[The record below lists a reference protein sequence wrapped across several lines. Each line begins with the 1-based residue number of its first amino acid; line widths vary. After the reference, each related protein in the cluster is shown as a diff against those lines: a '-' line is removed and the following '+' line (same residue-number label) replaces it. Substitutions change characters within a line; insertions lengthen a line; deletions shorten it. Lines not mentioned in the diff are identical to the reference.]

1 MTSSSTSSAYE
12 TIGRPVGRAEGP
24 AKVTGQAVF
33 PADVNLPGILVG
45 KCLRSPFPYAKI
57 VGIDPD
63 SVAAAR
69 QVPGVHAVLT
79 AGDIP
84 PHLVGRMLRDM
95 PILARDVVRFA
106 GQKVVAVAA
115 EDDDIAEE
123 ALNLIQIE
131 YEEMEPILDPSDSM
145 KPGVPVLHPD
155 FAGYAGI
162 PDGAQEHPNIAG
174 HASWKQGDVEQGF
187 AEADRIF
194 EHTFRT
200 NHQHQAYIEP
210 HASVVF
216 LDNSGRVQAWVN
228 SKMPFQVRQ
237 QLSEGIDMPTGQ
249 IRVNP
254 TTIGGDFGG
263 KGGFM
268 DSHLGF
274 WLSKTTGRPIR
285 MVMTYIE
292 ELMAGNP
299 RHPAVM
305 TFKTG
310 VKKDGTITARQA
322 HLVYDSGGYAAF
334 KPQRGVTYGSRCLGP
349 YKIPH
354 GQIDSYVVYTNQVP
368 CGSMRAPGDP
378 QSIFAGEVQMDLI
391 ARELGLDPLE
401 FRKKNL
407 VQDGDASPLGQR
419 WKNIMGLRTLDAA
432 VKEADYEKAK
442 PQTAGKL
449 TGRGMAICERHV
461 GAGSSTAKVSIDDHG
476 TVTLYTALPDTGS
489 GFYTVLRQILGQE
502 LGVAYDEIK
511 LEHWSTDDVAFETGV
526 GGSRVTH
533 VAGQAV
539 YRAAQELRR
548 QMVTMAADLF
558 GWPEDETG
566 FSQGQVTAPGQAPI
580 SLGSLVSRAGGL
592 LEAEHTYDSERD
604 EEITVFCVQIAEV
617 DVDVET
623 GQVQLTKFTSAHDVG
638 TILNPLGHQG
648 QIDGAVMQGI
658 GYALTEDLRYDE
670 GHVTTLSMGEYK
682 IPTMPDMPEL
692 RTVLVESE
700 SGGPT
705 PYGGKA
711 IGEQGISSVAPAI
724 VNAILDATGV
734 SMMEIPVS
742 SEKLFR
748 AMEAQRT
755 GS

>member
-1 MTSSSTSSAYE
+1 MTSSYE

-24 AKVTGQAVF
+24 AKVTGQAIF
-33 PADVNLPGILVG
+33 PADVNLPGTLVG

-57 VGIDPD
+57 VSIDQD
-63 SVAAAR
+63 SVDAAR

-79 AGDIP
+79 AEDIP

-115 EDDDIAEE
+115 DDDDIAEE
-123 ALNLIQIE
+123 ALNLIQVE
-131 YEEMEPILDPSDSM
+131 YDELDPILDPVEAM
-145 KPGVPVLHPD
+145 KPGATVLHPE
-155 FAGYAGI
+155 FSTYAGL
-162 PDGAQEHPNIAG
+162 PDNVPTEPNVAG
-174 HASWKQGDVEQGF
+174 HGQWLNGDIEKGF
-187 AEADRIF
+187 AEADFIF
-194 EHTFRT
+194 EHTFQT

-216 LDNSGRVQAWVN
+216 LDNTGRVQTWVN

-237 QLSEGIDMPTGQ
+237 QLSEGIDKTTDQ

-268 DSHLGF
+268 DTHLGF
-274 WLSKTTGRPIR
+274 WLSKTTGRPVR

-310 VKKDGTITARQA
+310 VKKDGSITARQA

-349 YKIPH
+349 YKIPN
-354 GQIDSYVVYTNQVP
+354 GLIDSYVVYTNQVP

-378 QSIFAGEVQMDLI
+378 QSIFAAEAQIDLI
-391 ARELGLDPLE
+391 ARELSMDPVE

-407 VQDGDASPLGQR
+407 VQDGDVSSSGNQ
-419 WKNIMGLRTLDAA
+419 WQNVMGMRTLEAA
-432 VKEADYEKAK
+432 VETAGYQDAK
-442 PQTAGKL
+442 PKVLGKL
-449 TGRGMAICERHV
+449 TGRGMALCERHV
-461 GAGSSTAKVSIDDHG
+461 GAGSSTVRVSIDSDG
-476 TVTLYTALPDTGS
+476 IVSLYTALPDTGS

-502 LGVAYDEIK
+502 LGVAYDEII
-511 LEHWSTDDVAFETGV
+511 LENWSTDDVDFETGV

-539 YRAAQELRR
+539 FRAAQGLKR
-548 QMVTMAADLF
+548 QLVMMAADMF
-558 GWPEDETG
+558 GWSEDGIG
-566 FSQGQVTAPGQAPI
+566 FSRGRLTTPGQTPV
-580 SLGSLVSRAGGL
+580 SLGDLVSRSGGL
-592 LEAEHTYDSERD
+592 LEANHTYDSERD
-604 EEITVFCVQIAEV
+604 EDITVFCVQIAEV
-617 DVDVET
+617 EVDTET
-623 GQVQLTKFTSAHDVG
+623 GQVYLTKFTSAHDVG
-638 TILNPLGHQG
+638 AVLNPLGHQS
-648 QIDGAVMQGI
+648 QIDGTVMQGI
-658 GYALTEDLRYDE
+658 GYALTEDLQYDE

-682 IPTMPDMPEL
+682 IPSMPDMPEL
-692 RTVLVESE
+692 RTVLVKSE
-700 SGGPT
+700 SGGPG

-724 VNAILDATGV
+724 INAILDATGV
-734 SMMEIPVS
+734 GINEIPVN
-742 SEKLFR
+742 SEKLLR
-748 AMEAQRT
+748 AMQSSDLKY
-755 GS
+755 GCQG

>member
-1 MTSSSTSSAYE
+1 MTSSYE

-24 AKVTGQAVF
+24 AKVTGQAIF
-33 PADVNLPGILVG
+33 PADVNLPGTLVG

-57 VGIDPD
+57 VSIDQD
-63 SVAAAR
+63 SVDTAR

-79 AGDIP
+79 AEDIP

-115 EDDDIAEE
+115 DDDDIAEE
-123 ALNLIQIE
+123 ALNLIQVE
-131 YEEMEPILDPSDSM
+131 YDELDPILDPVEAM
-145 KPGVPVLHPD
+145 KPGATVLHPE
-155 FAGYAGI
+155 FSTYAGL
-162 PDGAQEHPNIAG
+162 PDNVPTEPNVAG
-174 HASWKQGDVEQGF
+174 HGQWLNGDIEKGF
-187 AEADRIF
+187 AEADLIF
-194 EHTFRT
+194 EHTFQT

-216 LDNSGRVQAWVN
+216 LDNTGRVQTWVN

-237 QLSEGIDMPTGQ
+237 QLSEGIDKTTDQ

-268 DSHLGF
+268 DTHLGF
-274 WLSKTTGRPIR
+274 WLSKTTGRPVR

-310 VKKDGTITARQA
+310 VKKDGSITARQA

-349 YKIPH
+349 YKIPN
-354 GQIDSYVVYTNQVP
+354 GLIDSYVVYTNQVP

-378 QSIFAGEVQMDLI
+378 QSIFAAEAQIDLI
-391 ARELGLDPLE
+391 ARELSMDPVE

-407 VQDGDASPLGQR
+407 VQDGDVSSSGNQ
-419 WKNIMGLRTLDAA
+419 WQNVMGMRTLEAA
-432 VKEADYEKAK
+432 VE
-442 PQTAGKL
+442 TAGYQDPKPKVL
-449 TGRGMAICERHV
+449 GNLIGRGMALCERHV
-461 GAGSSTAKVSIDDHG
+461 GAGSSTVRVSIDSDG
-476 TVTLYTALPDTGS
+476 IVSLYTALPDTGS

-502 LGVAYDEIK
+502 LGVAYDEII
-511 LEHWSTDDVAFETGV
+511 LENWSTDDVDFETGV

-539 YRAAQELRR
+539 FRAAQGLKR
-548 QMVTMAADLF
+548 QLVMMAADMF
-558 GWPEDETG
+558 GWSEDGIG
-566 FSQGQVTAPGQAPI
+566 FSRGRLTTPGQTPV
-580 SLGSLVSRAGGL
+580 SLGDLVSRSGGL
-592 LEAEHTYDSERD
+592 LEANHTYDSERD
-604 EEITVFCVQIAEV
+604 EDITVFCVQIAEV
-617 DVDVET
+617 EVDTET
-623 GQVQLTKFTSAHDVG
+623 GQVYLTKFTSAHDVG
-638 TILNPLGHQG
+638 AVLNPLGHQS
-648 QIDGAVMQGI
+648 QIDGTVMQGI
-658 GYALTEDLRYDE
+658 GYALTEDLQYDE

-682 IPTMPDMPEL
+682 IPSMPDMPEL
-692 RTVLVESE
+692 RTVLVKSE
-700 SGGPT
+700 SGGPG

-724 VNAILDATGV
+724 INAILDATGV
-734 SMMEIPVS
+734 GINEIPVN
-742 SEKLFR
+742 SEKLLR
-748 AMEAQRT
+748 AMQSSDLIY
-755 GS
+755 GCQG

>member
-1 MTSSSTSSAYE
+1 MTSSYE

-24 AKVTGQAVF
+24 AKVTGQAIF
-33 PADVNLPGILVG
+33 PADVNLPGTLVG
-45 KCLRSPFPYAKI
+45 KCLRSPFPYAKN
-57 VGIDPD
+57 VSIDQD

-79 AGDIP
+79 AGDLP

-95 PILARDVVRFA
+95 PPLARDVVRFA

-123 ALNLIQIE
+123 ALNLIQVE
-131 YEEMEPILDPSDSM
+131 YEELDPILDPADAM
-145 KPGVPVLHPD
+145 KPGATVLHPE
-155 FAGYAGI
+155 FASYAGI
-162 PDGAQEHPNIAG
+162 PDGSQAHPNAAG
-174 HASWKQGDVEQGF
+174 YAQWQNGDVEQGF
-187 AEADRIF
+187 AEADLIF
-194 EHTFRT
+194 EHTFKT

-216 LDNSGRVQAWVN
+216 LDNSGRVQTWVN

-237 QLSEGIDMPTGQ
+237 QLSEGIDMPTDQ

-268 DSHLGF
+268 DTHLGF
-274 WLSKTTGRPIR
+274 WLSKTTGRPVR
-285 MVMTYIE
+285 MAMTYIE

-310 VKKDGTITARQA
+310 VKKDGSITARQA

-334 KPQRGVTYGSRCLGP
+334 KPAKGVTYGSRCLGP

-354 GQIDSYVVYTNQVP
+354 GLIDSYVVYTNQVP

-378 QSIFAGEVQMDLI
+378 QSIFAAESQIDLI
-391 ARELGLDPLE
+391 ARELGMDPVE

-407 VQDGDASPLGQR
+407 VQDGDLSPLGYEWQ
-419 WKNIMGLRTLDAA
+419 NIMGMRTLDAA
-432 VKEADYEKAK
+432 VKEAGYEDAK
-442 PQTAGKL
+442 PRSPGKL
-449 TGRGMAICERHV
+449 TGRGMALCERHV
-461 GAGSSTAKVSIDDHG
+461 GAGSSTVRISIDSDG
-476 TVTLYTALPDTGS
+476 IVTLYTALPDTGS

-502 LGVAYDEIK
+502 LGVAYDEIN
-511 LEHWSTDDVAFETGV
+511 LENWSTDDVAFETGV

-539 YRAAQELRR
+539 FRAAQELK
-548 QMVTMAADLF
+548 QKLVTMAADMF
-558 GWPEDETG
+558 GWPEGETG
-566 FSQGQVTAPGQAPI
+566 FSQGQVTAPGQAPV
-580 SLGSLVSRAGGL
+580 SLGDLVSRSGGL
-592 LEAEHTYDSERD
+592 METDHTYDSERD
-604 EEITVFCVQIAEV
+604 EDITVFCVQIAEV
-617 DVDVET
+617 DVDEET
-623 GQVQLTKFTSAHDVG
+623 GQVHLTKFTTAHDVG
-638 TILNPLGHQG
+638 TVLNPLGHQS
-648 QIDGAVMQGI
+648 QIDGTIMQGI
-658 GYALTEDLRYDE
+658 GYALTEDLQYDE

-682 IPTMPDMPEL
+682 IPSMPDMPEL
-692 RTVLVESE
+692 RTVLVKSE
-700 SGGPT
+700 SGGPG

-734 SMMEIPVS
+734 SMNELPVS
-742 SEKLFR
+742 SEKLLR
-748 AMEAQRT
+748 AMGGDR
-755 GS
+755 

>member
-1 MTSSSTSSAYE
+1 MTSSYE

-24 AKVTGQAVF
+24 AKVTGQAIF
-33 PADVNLPGILVG
+33 PADVNLPGTLVG

-57 VGIDPD
+57 VSIDQD
-63 SVAAAR
+63 SVDTAR

-79 AGDIP
+79 AEDIP

-115 EDDDIAEE
+115 DDDDIAEE
-123 ALNLIQIE
+123 ALNLIQVE
-131 YEEMEPILDPSDSM
+131 YDELDPILDPVEAM
-145 KPGVPVLHPD
+145 KPGATVLHPE
-155 FAGYAGI
+155 FSTYAGL
-162 PDGAQEHPNIAG
+162 PDNVPTEPNVAG
-174 HASWKQGDVEQGF
+174 HGQWLNGDIEKGF
-187 AEADRIF
+187 AEADFIF
-194 EHTFRT
+194 EHTFQT

-216 LDNSGRVQAWVN
+216 LDNTGRVQTWVN

-237 QLSEGIDMPTGQ
+237 QLSEGIDKTTDQ

-268 DSHLGF
+268 DTHLGF
-274 WLSKTTGRPIR
+274 WLSKTTGRPVR

-310 VKKDGTITARQA
+310 VKKDGSITARQA

-349 YKIPH
+349 YKIPN
-354 GQIDSYVVYTNQVP
+354 GLIDSYVVYTNQVP

-378 QSIFAGEVQMDLI
+378 QSIFAAEAQIDLI
-391 ARELGLDPLE
+391 ARELSMDPVE

-407 VQDGDASPLGQR
+407 VQDGDVSSSGNQ
-419 WKNIMGLRTLDAA
+419 WQNVMGMRTLEAA
-432 VKEADYEKAK
+432 VE
-442 PQTAGKL
+442 TAGYQDPKPKVL
-449 TGRGMAICERHV
+449 GNLIGRGMALCERHV
-461 GAGSSTAKVSIDDHG
+461 GAGSSTVRVSIDSDG
-476 TVTLYTALPDTGS
+476 IVSLYTALPDTGS

-502 LGVAYDEIK
+502 LGVAYDEII
-511 LEHWSTDDVAFETGV
+511 LENWSTDDVDFETGV

-539 YRAAQELRR
+539 FRAAQGLKR
-548 QMVTMAADLF
+548 QLVMMAADMF
-558 GWPEDETG
+558 GWSEDGIG
-566 FSQGQVTAPGQAPI
+566 FSRGRLTTLGQTPV
-580 SLGSLVSRAGGL
+580 SLGDLVSRSGGL
-592 LEAEHTYDSERD
+592 LEANHTYDSERD
-604 EEITVFCVQIAEV
+604 EDITVFCVQIAEV
-617 DVDVET
+617 EVDTET
-623 GQVQLTKFTSAHDVG
+623 GQVYLTKFTSAHDVG
-638 TILNPLGHQG
+638 AVLNPLGHQS
-648 QIDGAVMQGI
+648 QIDGTVMQGI
-658 GYALTEDLRYDE
+658 GYALTEDLQYDE

-682 IPTMPDMPEL
+682 IPSMPDMPEL
-692 RTVLVESE
+692 RTVLVKSE
-700 SGGPT
+700 SGGPG

-724 VNAILDATGV
+724 INAILDATGV
-734 SMMEIPVS
+734 GINEIPVN
-742 SEKLFR
+742 SEKLLR
-748 AMEAQRT
+748 AMQSSDLKY
-755 GS
+755 GCQG

>member
-1 MTSSSTSSAYE
+1 MTSSYE
-12 TIGRPVGRAEGP
+12 TIGQPVGRAEGP
-24 AKVTGQAVF
+24 AKVTGQAIF
-33 PADVNLPGILVG
+33 PADVNLPGTLVG

-57 VGIDPD
+57 LSIDPD
-63 SVAAAR
+63 SIAAAR
-69 QVPGVHAVLT
+69 RVPGVHAVLT
-79 AGDIP
+79 ADDIP
-84 PHLVGRMLRDM
+84 PHLVGRMLRDI
-95 PILARDVVRFA
+95 PILAREVVRFA

-123 ALNLIQIE
+123 ALNLVQVE
-131 YEEMEPILDPSDSM
+131 YEELEPILDPSESI
-145 KPGVPVLHPD
+145 KPGATVLHPD
-155 FAGYAGI
+155 FADYVGI
-162 PDGAQEHPNIAG
+162 PDGAQAYPNAAG
-174 HASWKQGDVEQGF
+174 HGLWQNGDVEQGF
-187 AEADRIF
+187 AEADQIF
-194 EHTFRT
+194 EHTFKT

-216 LDNSGRVQAWVN
+216 LDNSGRVQTWVN

-237 QLSEGIDMPTGQ
+237 QLSEGIDMPTDQ

-268 DSHLGF
+268 DTHLGF

-285 MVMTYIE
+285 MAMTYIE

-322 HLVYDSGGYAAF
+322 HLVFDSGGYAAF
-334 KPQRGVTYGSRCLGP
+334 KPQKGVTYGARCLGP

-354 GQIDSYVVYTNQVP
+354 GKIDSYVVYTNQVP

-378 QSIFAGEVQMDLI
+378 QSIFAAEAQLDII
-391 ARELGLDPLE
+391 ARELGMDPVE

-407 VQDGDASPLGQR
+407 VQDGDFSP
-419 WKNIMGLRTLDAA
+419 MGHQWTNVMGMRTLDAA
-432 VKEADYEKAK
+432 VKEAGYQDVK
-442 PQTAGKL
+442 PQTPGKL
-449 TGRGMAICERHV
+449 IGRGMALCERHV
-461 GAGSSTAKVSIDDHG
+461 GAGSSTVRISIDSNG
-476 TVTLYTALPDTGS
+476 LVTLYTALPDTGS

-502 LGVAYDEIK
+502 LGVAYDEIE
-511 LEHWSTDDVAFETGV
+511 LENWSTDDVAFETGV

-539 YRAAQELRR
+539 FRAAQELK
-548 QMVTMAADLF
+548 QKIVTMAADLL

-566 FSQGQVTAPGQAPI
+566 FSQGQVTAPGQVSV
-580 SLGSLVSRAGGL
+580 SLGDLVSRAGGL
-592 LEAEHTYDSERD
+592 MEADHTYDSERD
-604 EEITVFCVQIAEV
+604 DDITVFCVQIAEV
-617 DVDVET
+617 EVDSET
-623 GQVQLTKFTSAHDVG
+623 GQVRLTKFTSAHDVG
-638 TILNPLGHQG
+638 TILNPLGHQS
-648 QIDGAVMQGI
+648 QIDGTVMQGI
-658 GYALTEDLRYDE
+658 GYALTEDLQYDE

-692 RTVLVESE
+692 RTVLVQSE

-724 VNAILDATGV
+724 INAILDATGV
-734 SMMEIPVS
+734 SVTELPVS
-742 SEKLFR
+742 SEKMFR
-748 AMEAQRT
+748 AMNAEK
-755 GS
+755 

>member
-1 MTSSSTSSAYE
+1 MTSSYE

-24 AKVTGQAVF
+24 AKVTGQAIF
-33 PADVNLPGILVG
+33 PADVNLPGTLVG

-57 VGIDPD
+57 VSIDQD
-63 SVAAAR
+63 SVDTAR

-79 AGDIP
+79 AEDIP

-115 EDDDIAEE
+115 DDDDIAEE
-123 ALNLIQIE
+123 ALNLIQVE
-131 YEEMEPILDPSDSM
+131 YDELDPILDPVEAM
-145 KPGVPVLHPD
+145 KPGATVLHPE
-155 FAGYAGI
+155 FSTYAGL
-162 PDGAQEHPNIAG
+162 PDNVPTEPNVAG
-174 HASWKQGDVEQGF
+174 HGQWLNGDIEKGF
-187 AEADRIF
+187 AEADFIF
-194 EHTFRT
+194 EHTFQT

-216 LDNSGRVQAWVN
+216 LDNTGRVQTWVN

-237 QLSEGIDMPTGQ
+237 QLSEGIDKTTDQ

-268 DSHLGF
+268 DTHLGF
-274 WLSKTTGRPIR
+274 WLSKTTGRPVR

-310 VKKDGTITARQA
+310 VKKDGSITARQA

-349 YKIPH
+349 YKIPN
-354 GQIDSYVVYTNQVP
+354 GLIDSYVVYTNQVP

-378 QSIFAGEVQMDLI
+378 QSIFAAEAQIDLI
-391 ARELGLDPLE
+391 ARELSMDPVE

-407 VQDGDASPLGQR
+407 VQDGDVSSSGNQ
-419 WKNIMGLRTLDAA
+419 WQNVMGMRTLEAA
-432 VKEADYEKAK
+432 VE
-442 PQTAGKL
+442 TAGYQDTKPKVLGKL
-449 TGRGMAICERHV
+449 IGRGMALCERHV
-461 GAGSSTAKVSIDDHG
+461 GAGSSTVRVSIDSDG
-476 TVTLYTALPDTGS
+476 IVSLYTALPDTGS

-502 LGVAYDEIK
+502 LGVAYDEII
-511 LEHWSTDDVAFETGV
+511 LENWSTDDVDFETGV

-539 YRAAQELRR
+539 FRAAQGLKR
-548 QMVTMAADLF
+548 QLVMMAADMF
-558 GWPEDETG
+558 GWSEDGIG
-566 FSQGQVTAPGQAPI
+566 FSRGRLTTPGQTPV
-580 SLGSLVSRAGGL
+580 SLGDLVSRSGGL
-592 LEAEHTYDSERD
+592 LEANHTYDSERD
-604 EEITVFCVQIAEV
+604 EDITVFCVQIAEV
-617 DVDVET
+617 EVDTET
-623 GQVQLTKFTSAHDVG
+623 GQVYLTKFTSAHDVG
-638 TILNPLGHQG
+638 AVLNPLGHQS
-648 QIDGAVMQGI
+648 QIDGTVMQGI
-658 GYALTEDLRYDE
+658 GYALTEDLQYDE

-682 IPTMPDMPEL
+682 IPSMPDMPEL
-692 RTVLVESE
+692 RTVLVKSE
-700 SGGPT
+700 SGGPG

-724 VNAILDATGV
+724 INAILDATGV
-734 SMMEIPVS
+734 GINEIPVN
-742 SEKLFR
+742 SEKLLR
-748 AMEAQRT
+748 AMQSSDLKY
-755 GS
+755 GCQG

>member
-1 MTSSSTSSAYE
+1 MTSSYE

-24 AKVTGQAVF
+24 AKVTGQAIF
-33 PADVNLPGILVG
+33 PADVNLPGTLVG

-57 VGIDPD
+57 VSIDPD
-63 SVAAAR
+63 SVTAAR
-69 QVPGVHAVLT
+69 QVLGVHAVLT
-79 AGDIP
+79 ADDIP

-123 ALNLIQIE
+123 ALNLVQIE
-131 YEEMEPILDPSDSM
+131 YEELEPILDPSDSI
-145 KPGVPVLHPD
+145 KPGAPVLHPNFTD
-155 FAGYAGI
+155 YVGI
-162 PDGAQEHPNIAG
+162 PDGAQAYPNAAG
-174 HASWKQGDVEQGF
+174 HGQWKNGDVEQGF
-187 AEADRIF
+187 AEADLIF
-194 EHTFRT
+194 EHTFKT

-216 LDNSGRVQAWVN
+216 LDNTGRVQTWVN

-237 QLSEGIDMPTGQ
+237 QLSEGIDMPTDQ

-268 DSHLGF
+268 DTHLGF
-274 WLSKTTGRPIR
+274 WLSKTTGRPVR
-285 MVMTYIE
+285 MAMTYIE

-354 GQIDSYVVYTNQVP
+354 GHIDSYVVYTNQVP

-378 QSIFAGEVQMDLI
+378 QSIFAAETQIDLI
-391 ARELGLDPLE
+391 ARALGIDPLE
-401 FRKKNL
+401 FRRKNL
-407 VQDGDASPLGQR
+407 VQDDDASPMGHYWQ
-419 WKNIMGLRTLDAA
+419 NIMGLRTMDAA
-432 VKEADYEKAK
+432 VKESGYVDAK
-442 PQTAGKL
+442 PKTPGKL
-449 TGRGMAICERHV
+449 TGRGMAVCERHV
-461 GAGSSTAKVSIDDHG
+461 GAGSSTVRISIDSDG
-476 TVTLYTALPDTGS
+476 VVTLYTALPDTGS

-502 LGVAYDEIK
+502 LGVAYDEIE
-511 LEHWSTDDVAFETGV
+511 LENWSTDDVDFETGV

-539 YRAAQELRR
+539 YRAAQELKR
-548 QMVTMAADLF
+548 QLVTVAADSF
-558 GWPEDETG
+558 GWPEGETG
-566 FSQGQVTAPGQAPI
+566 FSQGQVTAPGQTSV
-580 SLGSLVSRAGGL
+580 SLADMVSRSGGL
-592 LEAEHTYDSERD
+592 LEADHTYDSERD
-604 EEITVFCVQIAEV
+604 EDITVFCVQIAEV

-623 GQVQLTKFTSAHDVG
+623 GQVQLTKFTTAHDVG
-638 TILNPLGHQG
+638 AILNPLGHQS
-648 QIDGAVMQGI
+648 QIDGTVMQGI
-658 GYALTEDLRYDE
+658 GYALTEDLQYDD

-692 RTVLVESE
+692 RTVLVQSE

-705 PYGGKA
+705 PYGGKS

-724 VNAILDATGV
+724 INAILDATGV
-734 SMMEIPVS
+734 SIAEIPVS
-742 SEKLFR
+742 PEKLLR
-748 AMEAQRT
+748 AMEEIRAIN
-755 GS
+755 